1 MPPLTLTSARNQKEK
16 SQMLSFLE
24 SHTDLKPL
32 LRFHFVP
39 LFRPDRRRSSRS
51 PLAACPLLSVD
62 PRRELGSKREDRSG
76 AAAGKK
82 PSSLFACVLS
92 SSHPADWCIWSLDNF
107 DIMEAGIERSQS
119 QSKVSKIVEG
129 NDQLCNLCE
138 NFTAQATQYLGENK
152 TQTEIIETLH
162 QACSELKPFK
172 EQCIL
177 LVDYYASLFFV
188 EISNIH
194 PEEFCIKFS
203 LCQERLS
210 VKSDDTCSLCHG
222 VVAKLLMKLQDPDTQ
237 FEVIKMLLHECNK
250 VENYVQECKKLV
262 LHYGPLILNSSALPW
277 LHKHPCSAIPHTIC
291 KMPLILRR
299 KLGSDPTRLELDM
312 EFRFDHGS
320 FTRGSD
326 QTIEIRSGDEK
337 PDLFRSSSCSPPVLW
352 NRSRRNR
359 RMSSS
364 SSSSSRRAS
373 LPRRGGA
380 DGASEGVLTR
390 VSSSISQSRI
400 VARGKA
406 AAAETGTVAKKL
418 LRSTG
423 KAAWIAG
430 TTFLVLVV
438 PLIIEMDREQQ
449 LNELEM
455 QQSTLLGTLTPPQ
468 PYASAAP
475 AK

>member
-1 MPPLTLTSARNQKEK
+1 MALREG
-16 SQMLSFLE
+16 SFL
-24 SHTDLKPL
+24 L
-32 LRFHFVP
+32 L
-39 LFRPDRRRSSRS
+39 
-51 PLAACPLLSVD
+51 
-62 PRRELGSKREDRSG
+62 
-76 AAAGKK
+76 
-82 PSSLFACVLS
+82 VLVMS
-92 SSHPADWCIWSLDNF
+92 WASADARSLDNF

-262 LHYGPLILNSSALPW
+262 LHYGPLILVDGEKFLEGTDVCAAMHACKTGQAELVSTAL
-277 LHKHPCSAIPHTIC
+277 
-291 KMPLILRR
+291 
-299 KLGSDPTRLELDM
+299 
-312 EFRFDHGS
+312 
-320 FTRGSD
+320 
-326 QTIEIRSGDEK
+326 
-337 PDLFRSSSCSPPVLW
+337 
-352 NRSRRNR
+352 
-359 RMSSS
+359 
-364 SSSSSRRAS
+364 
-373 LPRRGGA
+373 
-380 DGASEGVLTR
+380 
-390 VSSSISQSRI
+390 
-400 VARGKA
+400 VA
-406 AAAETGTVAKKL
+406 
-418 LRSTG
+418 
-423 KAAWIAG
+423 
-430 TTFLVLVV
+430 
-438 PLIIEMDREQQ
+438 
-449 LNELEM
+449 
-455 QQSTLLGTLTPPQ
+455 
-468 PYASAAP
+468 
-475 AK
+475 